1 MSQFDVAVI
10 GGGIIGLATAWQIS
24 ERDPNRKIVLLE
36 KESSLAAHQTGRNSG
51 VIHSGIYYKPGSLRA
66 KNCREGKVALESFCT
81 EHDVAWQQTGKVIV
95 ATSDSQFSALDNIL
109 DRGQQNGVNCAII
122 DQDRLRELEP
132 HTAGIK
138 AIHVPEAGIVDYP
151 GVCTKLGKILESRG
165 AVIRLGSRV
174 VEIRQA
180 TDAVTLV
187 TPHGAVEAAQVVN
200 CTGLHSDRMAK
211 LSGQKMK
218 EKIVPFRGEYY
229 TLVPEAAHLCQS
241 LIYPVPDP
249 EFPFLGVHF
258 TRMIEGGVECGPNAV
273 LALAREGY
281 SWGQINPRDLF
292 ESLTYPGF
300 LRLALR
306 YWKTGAGEIWRSLS
320 KAAFV
325 RALQKLVPEIKC
337 EHLVPAPAGVR
348 AQALAPEGKLVDDF
362 LILRQNRVLNVC
374 NAPSPAATASLN
386 IGKHIA
392 VELGI

>member
-1 MSQFDVAVI
+1 
-10 GGGIIGLATAWQIS
+10 
-24 ERDPNRKIVLLE
+24 
-36 KESSLAAHQTGRNSG
+36 
-51 VIHSGIYYKPGSLRA
+51 
-66 KNCREGKVALESFCT
+66 
-81 EHDVAWQQTGKVIV
+81 
-95 ATSDSQFSALDNIL
+95 
-109 DRGQQNGVNCAII
+109 
-122 DQDRLRELEP
+122 
-132 HTAGIK
+132 
-138 AIHVPEAGIVDYP
+138 VDYP